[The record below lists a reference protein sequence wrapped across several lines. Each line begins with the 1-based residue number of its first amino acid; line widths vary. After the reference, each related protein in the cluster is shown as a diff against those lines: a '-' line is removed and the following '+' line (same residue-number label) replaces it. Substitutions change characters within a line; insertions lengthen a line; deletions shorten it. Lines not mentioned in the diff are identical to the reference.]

1 MSCHAQAYARNIL
14 DTVVICRRFSN
25 FAILSRNFAMYAI
38 GVCFIF
44 HDLSCEVWCIVTQS
58 FEIIDKMEPD
68 FINDGTTVTLSNG
81 HWRNTRDV
89 NNRLESLFSPLTLQD
104 TMIAL
109 SGGGFGFHEKVRV
122 VSFLIERLINMKV
135 ACAYCRTLHPAR
147 ECGVDAKCWRQC
159 DRCKQGKAPIAN
171 PKPRD
176 VLLCYQIRE
185 KAFPWQMASEL
196 QEAIQIHNN
205 GDIMGYF
212 KDDLKKGIIQ
222 DLIPY
227 LRDALQGR
235 LVLDIVNKV
244 LKPLARL
251 SGDLLGG
258 GDLPEFT
265 GQQFSPDPVVASAAD
280 DAILEQNANL
290 SVWMWRAANG
300 TKEEHAPLPS
310 NMLDLQGASFV
321 SDNVSFNKTERY
333 ALEKMEHSSRKLTQ
347 EMMDLMAMLHE
358 TPQSNPTEQIPLTIE
373 PMPVE
378 NPVIIPVKGLE
389 AKDLEP
395 KEEVDEAEEEADQ
408 DADTDN
414 TSCSDDAD
422 FDLDSEYDPFTTGPE
437 EIEVE
442 VPDEIEVEV
451 DGKFENLVET
461 TFGPNFEMMD
471 EQMEDLDDELEML
484 PDDDLRK
491 GMESFLKKEAEFE
504 KEDTTIM
511 EDPKENLFQSGVVEE
526 KTFNEKKMVEEEKIV
541 EDKKLATHCGLQTLP
556 EIIEIYKVPEVMP
569 AVVTKKRKFDKICKP
584 TVIGVCLCEEFDKDM
599 KEVPCKKT
607 CPALYWDK
615 VWKAYENA
623 NKELLEMA

>member
-1 MSCHAQAYARNIL
+1 
-14 DTVVICRRFSN
+14 
-25 FAILSRNFAMYAI
+25 MYAI
-38 GVCFIF
+38 GVCFTF

-58 FEIIDKMEPD
+58 FEIIAKMEPD
-68 FINDGTTVTLSNG
+68 FFNDGTTVTLSNG

-104 TMIAL
+104 SMIAL

-135 ACAYCRTLHPAR
+135 VCTYCYTLHAAR
-147 ECGVDAKCWRQC
+147 ECGVDNKGWRKC

-176 VLLCYQIRE
+176 VLHRYQMRE

-196 QEAIQIHNN
+196 QEAIQVHNN
-205 GDIMGYF
+205 GDVMGYF
-212 KDDLKKGIIQ
+212 KEDLKNGIIQ
-222 DLIPY
+222 DLIPH

-265 GQQFSPDPVVASAAD
+265 EQQFSPDPVVASAAD

-300 TKEEHAPLPS
+300 TKEEDVPLPS

-321 SDNVSFNKTERY
+321 SDNVSFNKTESY
-333 ALEKMEHSSRKLTQ
+333 ALKKMEHSSHKLTQ
-347 EMMDLMAMLHE
+347 EMVDLMAMLQE
-358 TPQSNPTEQIPLTIE
+358 MPQSNPAEQPTEQIPLTIE

-378 NPVIIPVKGLE
+378 NPVIIPVKSLE

-395 KEEVDEAEEEADQ
+395 KEEVHEAEADQ
-408 DADTDN
+408 DADTDT

-442 VPDEIEVEV
+442 VPDELAVEV

-471 EQMEDLDDELEML
+471 GQNQMEDFDDDLEML

-491 GMESFLKKEAEFE
+491 GMESFLMKEVE

-511 EDPKENLFQSGVVEE
+511 EDPKENLFLSNVSGVVKE
-526 KTFNEKKMVEEEKIV
+526 KLQKGFNEEKMVEEEKIV
-541 EDKKLATHCGLQTLP
+541 EDKKLAAVQTLP
-556 EIIEIYKVPEVMP
+556 EILETFKHPEVMP
-569 AVVTKKRKFDKICKP
+569 VVVTKKRKFEKICKP

-623 NKELLEMA
+623 NKKLLEMA